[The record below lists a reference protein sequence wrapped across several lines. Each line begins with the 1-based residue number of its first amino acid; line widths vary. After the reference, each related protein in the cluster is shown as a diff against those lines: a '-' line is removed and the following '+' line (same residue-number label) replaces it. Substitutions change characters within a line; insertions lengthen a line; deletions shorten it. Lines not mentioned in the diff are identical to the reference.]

1 MMRLVDKLKNTKKTY
16 FSFEILPPM
25 KGGSMEDIYNVI
37 DPLMEF
43 EPMNINVTYHQQEVV
58 YKKNKLGVIERK
70 TIRKRP
76 GTVAISAAIKYH
88 YKKPIVV
95 PHLICGGF
103 TKDETENA
111 LIDLNFLGM
120 TNILVL
126 RGDPPA
132 NQKYFKAVKNGHEH
146 TTGLIKQIM
155 HMNEGRY
162 CDEDLHNIRKTNFS
176 VGVAGYPEKHNE
188 APNMKSDIKY
198 LKMKVDAGADYVV
211 TQMFFDNQK
220 YFDFVKL
227 CRKEGINVPIVPGIK
242 PIRTKRDLELLPQ
255 VFNIDIPEELANE
268 IENAKD
274 NKAVNRIGIEWTIQ
288 QSKELIKNGVPS
300 VHYYTIGKSDN
311 IKEIAKAVF

>member
-1 MMRLVDKLKNTKKTY
+1 MRLVDKLKNTKKTY